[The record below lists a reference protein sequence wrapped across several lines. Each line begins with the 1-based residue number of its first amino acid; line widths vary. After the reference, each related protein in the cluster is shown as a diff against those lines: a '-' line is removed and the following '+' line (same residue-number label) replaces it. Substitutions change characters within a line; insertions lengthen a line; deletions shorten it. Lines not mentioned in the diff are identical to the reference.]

1 MGELFGQQAKALIKK
16 KKKRGKGSKRKKNH
30 RDAQVYGAE
39 MH

>member
-1 MGELFGQQAKALIKK
+1 MGELFGQQAKALKFL
-16 KKKRGKGSKRKKNH
+16 KKKRKGKQKEKNH